1 LKHGEL
7 EKEHLDKDLLISIQ
21 ADIFL
26 SVLKKS
32 LKTQSSNNISM
43 NMLKDQDLA
52 EDLDFDCI
60 NIYVSY
66 LFFPLKD
73 YHHNL

>member
-1 LKHGEL
+1 MKDGDQ

-32 LKTQSSNNISM
+32 LKTQSTTNTFM

-52 EDLDFDCI
+52 EDLDFDYLKV
-60 NIYVSY
+60 YVSY
-66 LFFPLKD
+66 LFITLKVI
-73 YHHNL
+73 H